1 MLLAPPLL
9 RRVLPRP
16 ALAAA
21 TAAVVLLV
29 ASAATALEIHISPP
43 RLQSGTVWVDAWLAD
58 LFAPRVEQ
66 SLGRGMPATLIVR
79 AELWRRRTAWFDRL
93 SGSFDAAVKI
103 RYDVWSRA
111 YRLERPGAATVV
123 ASTLDSLRLVLSEPM
138 AFPLARIETLP
149 QKGRYYVAV
158 FVTLKPLTVEDVEE
172 GEGWLSGEVA
182 TKRDAGVGVVTA
194 IPRSVFDAVR
204 NFAGFGDERTRALGE
219 DFELDDLSEPR

>member
-1 MLLAPPLL
+1 
-9 RRVLPRP
+9 VVPRH
-16 ALAAA
+16 ALAVA
-21 TAAVVLLV
+21 TAAVVLLA
-29 ASAATALEIHISPP
+29 ASAAAALEIHISPA
-43 RLQSGTVWVDAWLAD
+43 RLQGGTVWVDAWLAD

-149 QKGRYYVAV
+149 AKGRYYVAV

-172 GEGWLSGEVA
+172 GEGWLAGEAVN
-182 TKRDAGVGVVTA
+182 KRDAGVGVVTA
-194 IPRSVFDAVR
+194 IPHSVFDAVR

-219 DFELDDLSEPR
+219 EFELGDLSEPR